1 MILVLGRTVNP
12 RCGDIRHL
20 CSVALKFAHQL
31 LAQVFPLL
39 LYVPIARVELFNDMN
54 QTLEGVSRKFLER
67 SKGEKE
73 AGVVDGKD
81 DKSIIGVLIK
91 AKDAGA
97 DVQLTIEEILAQMK
111 LFITAGCETT
121 SGNCICARAGIFC
134 YIVTSLTMTWALL
147 ELGIPTYIL
156 SYAQSCWLLARTRRT
171 INLPIALF
179 TSMLWYTRRFVSIH
193 LWRSSFIRQ
202 NKMLFLSQSPLILDP
217 VELSIA
223 YT

>member
-1 MILVLGRTVNP
+1 MRYIFFPVIQSLIIPPGLILLGLLASLMILVLGRTVNP

-97 DVQLTIEEILAQMK
+97 DVQLTIEGILAQMK
-111 LFITAGCETT
+111 LFITAGYETT

-156 SYAQSCWLLARTRRT
+156 RATHRAAGFWLG
-171 INLPIALF
+171 PD
-179 TSMLWYTRRFVSIH
+179 V
-193 LWRSSFIRQ
+193 RSTYQ
-202 NKMLFLSQSPLILDP
+202 
-217 VELSIA
+217 
-223 YT
+223 